1 MRRTILG
8 SAALV
13 LLLAACSSNSDN
25 APSAATSSVTAPAS
39 EPPAARPASTAISA
53 EHNDADIE
61 FAQMMMPHHSEAI
74 SLADG
79 VRIAGSNPAVKALAQ
94 RIRDDQAPEIEV
106 MNAMLMAWGKP
117 PAGHE
122 GHSDTMDMPGMAS
135 AADLEAFYR
144 SSGTEI
150 DRLFVT
156 LMIAHHKGAIEMA
169 RTERLQGINPQA
181 TAMATSIMVSQQT
194 EIVDLEAILATL
206 P

>member
-8 SAALV
+8 SAAVV
-13 LLLAACSSNSDN
+13 LLLGACGSNPDG
-25 APSAATSSVTAPAS
+25 APPAATSSVAAPDTES
-39 EPPAARPASTAISA
+39 PAASPTSTAISA

-79 VRIAGSNPAVKALAQ
+79 IRIAGSNPAVKALAQ
-94 RIRDDQAPEIEV
+94 RIRDGQAPEIEL
-106 MNAMLMAWGKP
+106 MNSMLMTWGKP

-122 GHSDTMDMPGMAS
+122 GHADTMDMPGMAS
-135 AADLEAFYR
+135 AVDLEVFYR
-144 SSGTEI
+144 SSGAEL
-150 DRLFVT
+150 DRMFVT

-181 TAMATSIMVSQQT
+181 TALATSIMVSQQT

>member
-8 SAALV
+8 SAAIV
-13 LLLAACSSNSDN
+13 LLLTACGSNADD
-25 APSAATSSVTAPAS
+25 APSVAASSVTAPVTGS
-39 EPPAARPASTAISA
+39 PAASPTSTAIST

-61 FAQMMMPHHSEAI
+61 FAQMMMPHHSEAV

-94 RIRDDQAPEIEV
+94 RIRDEQAPEIEV

-122 GHSDTMDMPGMAS
+122 GHADTMEMPGMAS
-135 AADLEAFYR
+135 AADLEVFYR
-144 SSGTEI
+144 SSGAEL
-150 DRLFVT
+150 DRMFVT

-169 RTERLQGINPQA
+169 RTERLEGINPQA
-181 TAMATSIMVSQQT
+181 TALATSIMVSQQT

>member
-8 SAALV
+8 SAATV
-13 LLLAACSSNSDN
+13 LLLAACGSSADD
-25 APSAATSSVTAPAS
+25 APSAATSSATAPAS
-39 EPPAARPASTAISA
+39 QSPVASPTSTEISN

-94 RIRDDQAPEIEV
+94 RIRDGQAPEIEV

-122 GHSDTMDMPGMAS
+122 GHSDTMEMPGMAS

-144 SSGTEI
+144 SSGAEL
-150 DRLFVT
+150 DRMFVT
-156 LMIAHHKGAIEMA
+156 LMIEHHEGAIEMA
-169 RTERLQGINPQA
+169 QTELSAGVNPQA
-181 TAMATSIMVSQQT
+181 KALARTIIVSQQL
-194 EIVDLEAILATL
+194 EILDLEALLATL